1 MHTQKVSFEDEW
13 PKVEAGFKKIL
24 NALATGEGINAK
36 EWMLHYNSVFQLAIG
51 QQEEREFV
59 NIARVFE
66 EFLREQAKLIT
77 GKGPNAEH
85 MLKEYLKKLTEYQQT
100 SLSVSKICH
109 YLQRY
114 WIPGNTG
121 KSFESIEVR
130 NIYPLALVMWR
141 AHCFDPIKEQL
152 IPSLL
157 DLLDHDRSRT
167 RGDFDKKLLAN
178 MVNSYI
184 EFDKVGPSEGQQFYE
199 KEFEKKYLQRLEA
212 FYSAESTEF
221 LSHNSVAQYCQK
233 AEDRIKEEEV
243 ENAKYLGSYAAH
255 SKIKIKATLD
265 KVLILNHMDR
275 LQGDFLQML
284 QEDRYEDMERLFFL
298 LERVENGLPNTA
310 DTMNAYLQ
318 SVGSKIVQTQADR
331 PVKDALQK
339 AVSFVK
345 ELMGF
350 YDKYAKLVKDQF
362 GSHQLFKTALD
373 KAMKDVIN
381 QNAGKFNIPRL
392 LNFFLDSIIKGKEK
406 DVASEDEVEEVLGT
420 CVALFAYLRDKDEFY
435 EYYRKALSKR
445 LLSKGKSYNENSEKS
460 LLSKLKAQSGDAAI
474 RKLQGMFTDVESES
488 LQQVKE
494 EFDRFNGGN
503 KVGNMDVEVAVLN
516 EGHWPIN
523 GTQKFPL
530 LLSKDMLEARE
541 KFVEFYK
548 GRYEKRALDWLYNY
562 GTVTLKSYFTN
573 SKLPVELVVTPLQ
586 GSILLAFNE
595 RKTLS
600 FSELVDELWGE
611 QSSGRTMLTSSQT
624 SSALHD
630 LSLQEILKFAI
641 TPLIYY
647 KFKVLLKVND
657 PDPKNETVSQDDS
670 FRLRDRIPAK
680 KLPRKIPFPPG
691 TAKQAE
697 KESNQDREAVLRQRE
712 FEMEAS
718 MVRVMKARNRL
729 PWNDVQVEVINQLK
743 ERFMPDSKMLK
754 KRLESLIDRKFME
767 RAEDDP
773 KIIVYIS

>member
-1 MHTQKVSFEDEW
+1 
-13 PKVEAGFKKIL
+13 
-24 NALATGEGINAK
+24 
-36 EWMLHYNSVFQLAIG
+36 
-51 QQEEREFV
+51 V

-66 EFLREQAKLIT
+66 EFLQEQAKEIR
-77 GKGPNAEH
+77 GKGPNAEL
-85 MLKEYLKKLTEYQQT
+85 MLKEYLRKLTEYQQT

-121 KSFESIEVR
+121 KSFDDIEVR

-141 AHCFDPIKEQL
+141 EHCFNPIKEQL

-157 DLLDHDRSRT
+157 DLLDADRSRT
-167 RGDFDKKLLAN
+167 RGDFDKHLLEN
-178 MVNSYI
+178 MVQSYI

-199 KEFEKKYLQRLEA
+199 KEFEKKYLQRLES
-212 FYSAESTEF
+212 FYNAESTEF
-221 LSHNSVAQYCQK
+221 LSHNSVAQYCEK
-233 AEDRIKEEEV
+233 AEARILEEDG
-243 ENAKYLGSYAAH
+243 NASFLGTYAA
-255 SKIKIKATLD
+255 SSKPKIKNCLD

-275 LQGDFLQML
+275 LQGDFFQML
-284 QEDRYEDMERLFFL
+284 QEDRYEDMRRLYFL
-298 LERVENGLPNTA
+298 LERVENGLPSTA
-310 DTMNAYLQ
+310 DTMNAFLQ
-318 SVGSKIVQTQADR
+318 SVGEKIVKAQADR
-331 PVKDALQK
+331 NVKDALQN
-339 AVSFVK
+339 AVAFVK
-345 ELMGF
+345 ELMAF
-350 YDKYAKLVKDQF
+350 YDKYATLVKDQF
-362 GSHQLFKTALD
+362 GSHQLFKTSLD
-373 KAMKDVIN
+373 KAMKEVIN
-381 QNAGKFNIPRL
+381 LPAGKFNIPRL

-406 DVASEDEVEEVLGT
+406 DVASEDEVEDVLST
-420 CVALFAYLRDKDEFY
+420 CVALFTYLRDKDEFY

-445 LLSKGKSYNENSEKS
+445 LLSKGKSYSENSEKS

-474 RKLQGMFTDVESES
+474 RKLQGMFTDVEKES
-488 LQQVKE
+488 LQQTKD
-494 EFDRFNGGN
+494 EFQKFNGGA
-503 KVGNMDVEVAVLN
+503 KVGNIDVEVAVLN

-530 LLSKDMLEARE
+530 LLGREMLEARE
-541 KFVEFYK
+541 KFNEFYK
-548 GRYEKRALDWLYNY
+548 GRYEKRSLDWLYNY

-573 SKLPVELVVTPLQ
+573 SKLPVELVITPLQ
-586 GSILLAFNE
+586 SNILLAFND
-595 RKTLS
+595 RKELS
-600 FSELVDELWGE
+600 FAELVDILWGE

-641 TPLIYY
+641 TPLIYF
-647 KFKVLLKVND
+647 KFKVLQKIGD
-657 PDPKNETVSQDDS
+657 PDPKKEAVSQTDS

-697 KESNQDREAVLRQRE
+697 KESNQDKEAVMRQRE
-712 FEMEAS
+712 FEMEAA

-729 PWNDVQVEVINQLK
+729 GWNDVQVEVISQLK
-743 ERFMPDSKMLK
+743 ERFLPDSKMLK

-767 RAEDDP
+767 RSEDDP

>member
-1 MHTQKVSFEDEW
+1 
-13 PKVEAGFKKIL
+13 
-24 NALATGEGINAK
+24 
-36 EWMLHYNSVFQLAIG
+36 
-51 QQEEREFV
+51 
-59 NIARVFE
+59 
-66 EFLREQAKLIT
+66 
-77 GKGPNAEH
+77 
-85 MLKEYLKKLTEYQQT
+85 
-100 SLSVSKICH
+100 
-109 YLQRY
+109 
-114 WIPGNTG
+114 
-121 KSFESIEVR
+121 
-130 NIYPLALVMWR
+130 
-141 AHCFDPIKEQL
+141 
-152 IPSLL
+152 
-157 DLLDHDRSRT
+157 
-167 RGDFDKKLLAN
+167 
-178 MVNSYI
+178 
-184 EFDKVGPSEGQQFYE
+184 
-199 KEFEKKYLQRLEA
+199 
-212 FYSAESTEF
+212 
-221 LSHNSVAQYCQK
+221 
-233 AEDRIKEEEV
+233 
-243 ENAKYLGSYAAH
+243 
-255 SKIKIKATLD
+255 
-265 KVLILNHMDR
+265 
-275 LQGDFLQML
+275 
-284 QEDRYEDMERLFFL
+284 
-298 LERVENGLPNTA
+298 
-310 DTMNAYLQ
+310 
-318 SVGSKIVQTQADR
+318 
-331 PVKDALQK
+331 
-339 AVSFVK
+339 
-345 ELMGF
+345 
-350 YDKYAKLVKDQF
+350 
-362 GSHQLFKTALD
+362 
-373 KAMKDVIN
+373 
-381 QNAGKFNIPRL
+381 
-392 LNFFLDSIIKGKEK
+392 
-406 DVASEDEVEEVLGT
+406 
-420 CVALFAYLRDKDEFY
+420 
-435 EYYRKALSKR
+435 
-445 LLSKGKSYNENSEKS
+445 
-460 LLSKLKAQSGDAAI
+460 
-474 RKLQGMFTDVESES
+474 
-488 LQQVKE
+488 
-494 EFDRFNGGN
+494 
-503 KVGNMDVEVAVLN
+503 MDVEVAVLN

-523 GTQKFPL
+523 GTQMFPL